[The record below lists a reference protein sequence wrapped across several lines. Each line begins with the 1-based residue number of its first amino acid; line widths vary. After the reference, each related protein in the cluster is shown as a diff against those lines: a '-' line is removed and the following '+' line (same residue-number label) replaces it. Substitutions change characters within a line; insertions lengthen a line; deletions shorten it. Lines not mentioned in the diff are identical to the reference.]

1 MRLVT
6 IFNVQ
11 QILINYVSLL
21 FQTQMLTLV
30 WVTCTNVLSSDNNVE
45 SFKIDENNGV
55 VIQWRLI
62 SPKD

>member
-30 WVTCTNVLSSDNNVE
+30 WVTCTNVLSLDNNVE

-55 VIQWRLI
+55 IIQ
-62 SPKD
+62 

>member
-21 FQTQMLTLV
+21 FQTQMLTSMGNMYK
-30 WVTCTNVLSSDNNVE
+30 CFVL
-45 SFKIDENNGV
+45 
-55 VIQWRLI
+55 R
-62 SPKD
+62 